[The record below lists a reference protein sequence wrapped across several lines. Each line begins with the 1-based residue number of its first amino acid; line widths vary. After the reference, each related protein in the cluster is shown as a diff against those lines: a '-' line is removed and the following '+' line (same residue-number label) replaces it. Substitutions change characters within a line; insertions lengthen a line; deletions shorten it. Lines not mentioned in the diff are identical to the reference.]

1 MNASRDYG
9 ESRLRQVQDRAQ
21 ACAIART
28 NGWRLII
35 GLWLL
40 VTISY
45 FCFRSSEPLLV
56 WSDSPELSLN
66 LYNGYGFGRRITWND
81 SGLVRQI
88 FIESFDQVAGNGY
101 RPLNLLIHKA

>member
-56 WSDSPELSLN
+56 WSDSPELTAN
-66 LYNGYGFGRRITWND
+66 LYGSFGFGPHHTLDEPGGIK
-81 SGLVRQI
+81 QI
-88 FIESFDQVAGNGY
+88 LIAAFDRVTTVGY
-101 RPLNLLIHKA
+101 RPLNLVI